1 MYEEGGRP
9 GRNGHLSG
17 ELTTTSLADTLP
29 GSLPGV
35 QRGSSPL
42 LPHPLHP
49 PLSPVTKQ
57 GLTTAF
63 LLVPPPRSS
72 SLPCGRYHGL
82 RQQVAQSLVS
92 EIFIHLFFFSFG
104 VLIWAAQENPRN
116 TSMAFLRPIKK
127 AKEKFTIRKGL
138 SAFACASEHS
148 SFPYSEGQVVQQVP
162 PPPPPTTPS
171 RQHQLGSHTPDGLR
185 SLPCPLPFV
194 RRVCR
199 ALLEYY
205 VVFILYCLLYVPA
218 YSSHHRATLSEYK

>member
-42 LPHPLHP
+42 LPHPLQP

-92 EIFIHLFFFSFG
+92 EIFIHLFFF
-104 VLIWAAQENPRN
+104 
-116 TSMAFLRPIKK
+116 
-127 AKEKFTIRKGL
+127 
-138 SAFACASEHS
+138 
-148 SFPYSEGQVVQQVP
+148 
-162 PPPPPTTPS
+162 PS
-171 RQHQLGSHTPDGLR
+171 VS
-185 SLPCPLPFV
+185 
-194 RRVCR
+194 
-199 ALLEYY
+199 
-205 VVFILYCLLYVPA
+205 
-218 YSSHHRATLSEYK
+218 

>member
-92 EIFIHLFFFSFG
+92 EIFIHLFFFLRCLDMGSLGKPPKHIYGLPSAHKKSEREIYNSKRPLRLRLRLRTFLVSVFRRPG
-104 VLIWAAQENPRN
+104 GAA
-116 TSMAFLRPIKK
+116 
-127 AKEKFTIRKGL
+127 G
-138 SAFACASEHS
+138 
-148 SFPYSEGQVVQQVP
+148 P
-162 PPPPPTTPS
+162 PSPSPHYTLPTTPAWLTHS
-171 RQHQLGSHTPDGLR
+171 RWPSEPSMPPALCATCVPSPAGVLCSVYFV
-185 SLPCPLPFV
+185 LPVV
-194 RRVCR
+194 RACI
-199 ALLEYY
+199 
-205 VVFILYCLLYVPA
+205 F
-218 YSSHHRATLSEYK
+218 

>member
-35 QRGSSPL
+35 ERGSSPL

-92 EIFIHLFFFSFG
+92 EIFIHLFFFLRCLDMGSLGKPPKHIYGLPSAHKKSEREIYNSKRPLRLRLRLRTFLVSVFRRPG
-104 VLIWAAQENPRN
+104 GAAGPPLPLPPLHPPDN
-116 TSMAFLRPIKK
+116 TSLAHTLPMAF
-127 AKEKFTIRKGL
+127 G
-138 SAFACASEHS
+138 AFHA
-148 SFPYSEGQVVQQVP
+148 
-162 PPPPPTTPS
+162 
-171 RQHQLGSHTPDGLR
+171 
-185 SLPCPLPFV
+185 PCPLCD
-194 RRVCR
+194 VC
-199 ALLEYY
+199 AEP
-205 VVFILYCLLYVPA
+205 CW
-218 YSSHHRATLSEYK
+218 STM